1 MSEEN
6 NCKPCKCR
14 KTGLLLVLVVALA
27 LLGIYRGM
35 GDNKDA
41 SLTGNAT
48 NATSANATSG
58 NSTASLMPADS
69 SPVGANATAN
79 ANATASLGQPA
90 PTTTTLDSQAL
101 KNSKP
106 IDFTLLSSQVT
117 EADGQNITRLLLVP
131 AVDWQGDFTKER
143 IAATL
148 LKAFNENKSG
158 NNILDIIFLPVG
170 VKHEQMLT
178 QSALGRFI
186 YTPEQPFN
194 QMFVVKRGY
203 LPLEV
208 DYIVLR
214 DQMLDSFT
222 KDGLVNEKDLN
233 DAIIETLGPS
243 ALGMEYPFQPLL
255 KVVEPAF
262 VN

>member
-6 NCKPCKCR
+6 CCKPCKCR
-14 KTGLLLVLVVALA
+14 KTGLLLALVVALA
-27 LLGIYRGM
+27 LLGIYRGL
-35 GDNKDA
+35 GDDKDV
-41 SLTGNAT
+41 SGSGNAT
-48 NATSANATSG
+48 NATNAT
-58 NSTASLMPADS
+58 NADASNAAEKADNA
-69 SPVGANATAN
+69 PVAASVT
-79 ANATASLGQPA
+79 ANATASTDANMGAGQPA
-90 PTTTTLDSQAL
+90 NTTLDPQVL
-101 KNSKP
+101 KDSKP
-106 IDFTLLSSQVT
+106 IDFTVLSSRVA
-117 EADGQNITRLLLVP
+117 EVDGQNISRLLLVP

-148 LKAFNENKSG
+148 LKAYNENKSG

-170 VKHEQMLT
+170 VKHEQMLD

-233 DAIIETLGPS
+233 AAIVETLGPS
-243 ALGMEYPFQPLL
+243 ALGMEYPFQALL